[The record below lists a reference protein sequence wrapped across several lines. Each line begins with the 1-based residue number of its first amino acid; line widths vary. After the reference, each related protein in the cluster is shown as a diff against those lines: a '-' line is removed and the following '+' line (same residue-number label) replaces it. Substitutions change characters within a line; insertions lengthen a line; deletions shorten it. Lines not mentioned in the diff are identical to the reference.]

1 MVTIKNKSL
10 VYTIAILFFTTT
22 IGCKKYLNIN
32 LDPANPQIL
41 SSSSIFPAMLS
52 AIPRG
57 IQWDAYFLGC
67 YIQNWHYVTASNTW
81 DRHGYASTSD
91 LGGDI
96 WRQTYVG
103 LGPNLDYIIEDGIKK
118 QQYDFVGA
126 AYALKAFM
134 FQTATDYHGEIIFT
148 EAFKKNTYYFKYDSQ
163 QVVYE
168 GVRSLCRTALQYFD
182 MATAKGTNYLGS
194 GDYVYKGAISQWK
207 KFVYGILARNYGHL
221 TNKGALYSADSVIMF
236 CDKAMGAV
244 ADDFLIS
251 FNGSRNEDANYFG
264 TFNTATTTS
273 LVNLRQS
280 NFIVK
285 LLDGT
290 ILTGSSTPANR
301 DPRMA
306 HMLSA
311 SGDTT
316 NGNGGYRGVDPAA
329 GDPFNATT
337 TGPAAE
343 KRVATLWGDGT
354 YSRTGAN
361 GKYLFQ
367 NKVAMPVMTYAE
379 IQFIKAEAAFKKD
392 NKPLAYTA
400 YLNGINAHF
409 DFVNRAGVYNGSP
422 ISNTARNAYLAS
434 SNVVQSSTNLT
445 LKDIMLQKYI
455 ALWGWGFVETWVD
468 LRKYH
473 YASDTIYKGFVLP
486 TPFAGDNS
494 NKPAYRVRPRYNS
507 EYVWNISELQRIGA
521 DKPDYHTYECWFSK
535 P

>member
-1 MVTIKNKSL
+1 MNNKNF
-10 VYTIAILFFTTT
+10 VYTIAIILLTIS
-22 IGCKKYLNIN
+22 IGCKKYLNVN
-32 LDPANPQIL
+32 SDPATPQNP
-41 SSSSIFPAMLS
+41 SGNSIFPAVLS

-57 IQWDAYFLGC
+57 IQLDARFLGR
-67 YIQNWHYVTASNTW
+67 YIQNWQAVSGADTW
-81 DRHGYASTSD
+81 DRHGYISGSD
-91 LGGDI
+91 NSGEI
-96 WRQTYVG
+96 WRQTYFG
-103 LGPNLDYIIEDGIKK
+103 LGLNLDYIIEDGIKK

-126 AYALKAFM
+126 CYALKAFM

-168 GVRSLCRTALQYFD
+168 GVKLLCRNALQYLD
-182 MATAKGTNYLGS
+182 MAAANGNVSLKA
-194 GDYVYKGAISQWK
+194 GDYVYTGDISKWK
-207 KFVYGILARNYGHL
+207 KFVYGILARNYVHL
-221 TNKGALYSADSVIMF
+221 INKTTSYYKADSVIQF
-236 CDKAMGAV
+236 CDNALSSGG
-244 ADDFLIS
+244 DDFLIA
-251 FNGSRNEDANYFG
+251 FNGAKNDDANYFG
-264 TFNTATTTS
+264 PSRDNIGT
-273 LVNLRQS
+273 VRQS

-290 ILTGSSTPANR
+290 ILAGNSVSANR
-301 DPRMA
+301 DPRIS

-337 TGPAAE
+337 EGPAAK
-343 KRVATLWGDGT
+343 KRVAVLWGDSLYT
-354 YSRTGAN
+354 NQAIN

-367 NKVAMPVMTYAE
+367 NKVVMPVMTYAE
-379 IQFIKAEAAFKKD
+379 IQFIKAEAAFKKN
-392 NKPLAYTA
+392 NKALAYTA

-409 DFVNRAGVYNGSP
+409 DFINRAGIYNGSP
-422 ISNTARNAYLAS
+422 ISNTARSAYLAS
-434 SNVVQSSTNLT
+434 KNVAQNSDSLT

-473 YASDTIYKGFVLP
+473 YYAMGSDTVYKGFVLP
-486 TPFAGDNS
+486 TPLFIDNS

-507 EYVWNISELQRIGA
+507 EYVWNMSELKRIGA
-521 DKPDYHTYECWFSK
+521 DKPDYHTYECWFSN